1 MEKRH
6 CFGKGIFALLVATA
20 TLAGCSKDSDSNDN
34 PTSTPDE
41 KGNDRNYEE
50 NLDQLDPDPSKN

>member
-20 TLAGCSKDSDSNDN
+20 TLAGCTKDDDSND
-34 PTSTPDE
+34 TPLLRHL
-41 KGNDRNYEE
+41 KHKAPVRSG
-50 NLDQLDPDPSKN
+50 L